1 MDRIKLHQSVVKEKE
16 FARRDYIQHFK
27 DISASTASRDLREA
41 TDKDILIKTG
51 DGRNTVYR
59 YG

>member
-1 MDRIKLHQSVVKEKE
+1 MFNIVNS
-16 FARRDYIQHFK
+16 
-27 DISASTASRDLREA
+27 ISEERAVIIVRGHVFLMEA
-41 TDKDILIKTG
+41 TDMGILIKTG

>member
-1 MDRIKLHQSVVKEKE
+1 MFNNPNS
-16 FARRDYIQHFK
+16 
-27 DISASTASRDLREA
+27 ISEERLFIIVRGHVLLMEA
-41 TDKDILIKTG
+41 TDMGILIKTG